1 MAVSGAM
8 LVNGTLTS
16 WSTLLGAGV
25 TADDSLIVENAGEAQ
40 TEAGIDIGDAAG
52 YSGDVQVTGDL
63 SQLINTGE
71 FIVGD
76 AAEGS
81 LEIEAGGTGS
91 TAPSSGTIGAI
102 IANTSSASGSSVNVT
117 GAGSNWQVNGALVVG
132 GAGFG
137 QLDIAQSGAVTAA
150 SLDVGQSAS
159 GSGEINVV
167 GTGASLNIAGALTLG
182 DAGTGGLSITDG
194 AVVTIGS
201 LLFGN
206 AGLGAGYVVIGAGS
220 TLAITSTVVG
230 IGSGSGVIDVEG
242 GTLSFA
248 NNTNVDPS
256 IHIVADGGLIDPA
269 STLSVS
275 GDQFNGGTTLEAS
288 VQVTDTSVAT
298 VSQGVVT
305 ALSPLI
311 TSGDTVNLSG
321 VWSLTNAGTLV
332 LNDNTV
338 DITQTFS
345 FGDGSHDV
353 LVIGHQV
360 TLDSSQNPVP
370 FSADLINNFDGTIQ
384 SFFAGDTIVVDTTL
398 VASFLLSGS
407 VISVVDNIGGATEG
421 TLVFH
426 SAAQASEWKNSAG
439 ALVDVC
445 FAAGTG
451 ISTPNGEVLVEHLAV
466 GDSVL
471 TLRGETRPIVWIGT
485 GKVMV
490 PRGRRSAATPVIV
503 RKGALCDNVPNRD
516 LHVTKGHSLY
526 LDDVLIPV
534 EFLVNHRSI
543 LWDDW
548 AREITIYH
556 IELSTHDVLIANG
569 APAESYRDDG
579 NRWLFQNANAG
590 WFLPPQP
597 ACAPVLTGGAV
608 VDAAWRRLLDRS
620 GPRPGLPLTN
630 DADLHLLVDGR
641 RLDAIERR
649 DDTYV
654 FRLPAKPYAVRI
666 LSNAA
671 VPQELGVAR
680 DARSLG
686 VALQRIVLAQSRLQC
701 AIEANDASLGDGY
714 YPFEVENGIRWTTG
728 DAAIPQRLFA
738 RMNGGGMLM
747 LHLGGVTQYIDEG
760 NAIRGQVTCDAVMD
774 R

>member
-159 GSGEINVV
+159 GSGQINVV
-167 GTGASLNIAGALTLG
+167 GTGASLSIAGALTLG

-206 AGLGAGYVVIGAGS
+206 AGLGAGCVVIGAGS

-248 NNTNVDPS
+248 SNTNVDPS
-256 IHIVADGGLIDPA
+256 MHIVADGGLIDPA

-338 DITQTFS
+338 DI
-345 FGDGSHDV
+345 
-353 LVIGHQV
+353 
-360 TLDSSQNPVP
+360 
-370 FSADLINNFDGTIQ
+370 
-384 SFFAGDTIVVDTTL
+384 
-398 VASFLLSGS
+398 
-407 VISVVDNIGGATEG
+407 
-421 TLVFH
+421 
-426 SAAQASEWKNSAG
+426 
-439 ALVDVC
+439 
-445 FAAGTG
+445 
-451 ISTPNGEVLVEHLAV
+451 
-466 GDSVL
+466 
-471 TLRGETRPIVWIGT
+471 
-485 GKVMV
+485 
-490 PRGRRSAATPVIV
+490 
-503 RKGALCDNVPNRD
+503 
-516 LHVTKGHSLY
+516 
-526 LDDVLIPV
+526 
-534 EFLVNHRSI
+534 
-543 LWDDW
+543 
-548 AREITIYH
+548 
-556 IELSTHDVLIANG
+556 
-569 APAESYRDDG
+569 
-579 NRWLFQNANAG
+579 
-590 WFLPPQP
+590 
-597 ACAPVLTGGAV
+597 
-608 VDAAWRRLLDRS
+608 
-620 GPRPGLPLTN
+620 
-630 DADLHLLVDGR
+630 
-641 RLDAIERR
+641 
-649 DDTYV
+649 
-654 FRLPAKPYAVRI
+654 
-666 LSNAA
+666 
-671 VPQELGVAR
+671 
-680 DARSLG
+680 
-686 VALQRIVLAQSRLQC
+686 
-701 AIEANDASLGDGY
+701 
-714 YPFEVENGIRWTTG
+714 
-728 DAAIPQRLFA
+728 
-738 RMNGGGMLM
+738 
-747 LHLGGVTQYIDEG
+747 
-760 NAIRGQVTCDAVMD
+760 
-774 R
+774 